1 VEDLL
6 WHAWD
11 NSAPSKTWPK
21 LSLGVDEVALQV
33 ARNLDSVVALFGAAA
48 RYVERNPLGTAIE
61 FVEQQLSLKLPEDTI
76 GFSANAQH
84 SVSLLTPAGLI
95 GRRFKVL
102 ALAHLQE
109 GIWPNL
115 RPRSSLLGAQSLDIS
130 LQNSQLEVAAQ
141 QRSELPAE
149 LRMLYK
155 AVGAATEKLLLSA
168 IDTEEE
174 QVSQFVR
181 ALAGHDVPAEEYT
194 EDRLT
199 LRGLVGSL
207 RRDLIRAKTDGER
220 LGIAVHLAR
229 LANEGVPGAHP
240 NSWYGMAE
248 PSTTDPLAE
257 LGVSSEN
264 PNQLVL
270 HPSELDNFV
279 RCPLHWFISAHGGS
293 DQNFKTRVGTL
304 MHEVLEKATSIDEES
319 FWNIVQSKWHTV
331 EFDSDWQEASERR
344 RVRKMISKLL
354 GYLTSFE
361 AERGIV
367 IGREVDFQLEVA
379 GAQVRGKVDRI
390 ELYPNGDIVIAD
402 LKTSKYAIKKD
413 VETNPQ
419 LGVYQLAALAER
431 FTEIPQLQSDPQL
444 AGAVLLEIGTK
455 EAQVVAKQDSLKTNP
470 QLREAFEAQLAEIT
484 DGMLMQNQTFTAK
497 ITEHCNAEYTFGS
510 CSLHL
515 IEQVSY
521 GR

>member
-1 VEDLL
+1 
-6 WHAWD
+6 
-11 NSAPSKTWPK
+11 
-21 LSLGVDEVALQV
+21 
-33 ARNLDSVVALFGAAA
+33 LDSVVALFGAAA
-48 RYVERNPLGTAIE
+48 RYVERNPLGSAIE
-61 FVEQQLSLKLPEDTI
+61 FVEQQLSLKLPEDSL
-76 GFSANAQH
+76 GMSGNAQH

-95 GRRFKVL
+95 GRGFKVL
-102 ALAHLQE
+102 ALAHMQE

-115 RPRSSLLGAQSLDIS
+115 RPRSSLLGAQL
-130 LQNSQLEVAAQ
+130 LGVYAQNPSADLSVQL
-141 QRSELPAE
+141 RSELPSE

-155 AVGAATEKLLLSA
+155 AVGAATEKLLVSA

-181 ALAGHDVPAEEYT
+181 AIAGRVVEAEEYT
-194 EDRLT
+194 QDRLT

-207 RRDLIRAKTDGER
+207 RRNLIQAKTEGER
-220 LGIAVHLAR
+220 TAIAMHLAR

-240 NSWYGMAE
+240 DSWYGLLE
-248 PSTTDPLAE
+248 PSTTEPLAE
-257 LGVSSEN
+257 LGLAADD
-264 PNQLVL
+264 PNRLVL
-270 HPSELDNFV
+270 HPSELDNFL

-304 MHEVLEKATSIDEES
+304 MHEVLETATTLSEES
-319 FWNIVQSKWHTV
+319 FWEIVQSKWHTV
-331 EFDSDWQEASERR
+331 EFESDWQEATEKR
-344 RVRKMISKLL
+344 RVQKMISKLL

-361 AERGIV
+361 TAGGKV
-367 IGREVDFQLEVA
+367 IGKEVGFNLEVA
-379 GAQVRGKVDRI
+379 GAHVRGTVDRI
-390 ELYPNGDIVIAD
+390 EIYPNGDIVIAD

-419 LGVYQLAALAER
+419 LGVYQLAAINER
-431 FTEIPQLQSDPQL
+431 FEDIPELQSDPQL

-455 EAQVVAKQDSLKTNP
+455 EEQVVAKQESLKSNLDLRAALEL
-470 QLREAFEAQLAEIT
+470 QLEQIT
-484 DGMLMQNQTFTAK
+484 EGMLMTDQSFTAN
-497 ITEHCNAEYTFGS
+497 ITDHCHAEYSFGS